1 MSYSAIYERLKTYLS
16 VLGIDEGEKPH
27 SMRAG
32 CAVTLALLGSVQT
45 KDVRMV

>member
-16 VLGIDEGEKPH
+16 VLGIDEGETPH